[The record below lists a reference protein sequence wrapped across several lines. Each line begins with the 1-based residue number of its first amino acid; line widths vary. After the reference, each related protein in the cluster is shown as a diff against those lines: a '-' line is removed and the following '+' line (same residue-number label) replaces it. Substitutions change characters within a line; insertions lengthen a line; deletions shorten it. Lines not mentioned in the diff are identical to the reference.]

1 MAGIG
6 FELRKIFHKNT
17 IHSNVAGVLYAT
29 ATVLG
34 PTILFLIFMVV
45 VQLIF
50 YNFKIPQES
59 RDFFSAATIYIFV
72 MATFISGA
80 FNYTATRYIAD
91 LMYESNYQGIGTA
104 LYGLILSTGVISGI
118 AGLILC
124 LHLNLIYHVPVG
136 FLVGYDL
143 FGIMITVSYAINMFI
158 SSLSEYSKITK
169 AYFVGLSAAI
179 GIFAF
184 LYYMLHIAVL
194 TAIIFGMAIGFF
206 IINFIIIFYAMKAF
220 DLNDFSRVG
229 LKGRWNMQHNGCFYF
244 YRYFKKY
251 PKLAIGGFSYNIGL
265 FTPGIIYWFLSD
277 ISESITGFKVA
288 PAYDTAVFLAMFANL
303 SSMVIFTV
311 KVETKFYEKY
321 KNYLGALNY
330 ANYATLEQSKEKMKR
345 TIGEQLFYIYEI
357 QLVITLL
364 ALSLAVLFF
373 PMLGI
378 GGLTL
383 DFFLLLAIGFYCMYS
398 MYFTIIFLYYFDDQ
412 TGALISTITF
422 FAVSLILALIAVR
435 LGTGYYPL
443 PLLIGSIIAWI
454 ISFIRL
460 RYYVENINAILFTRY

>member
-6 FELRKIFHKNT
+6 FELRKIFRKNT
-17 IHSNVAGVLYAT
+17 IHSTATGVLYAT

-50 YNFKIPQES
+50 YNLEIPQES

-91 LMYESNYQGIGTA
+91 LMYDSNYQGIGTA
-104 LYGLILSTGVISGI
+104 LYGLIVSTGVIAGI
-118 AGLILC
+118 TGLVLC
-124 LHLNLIYHVPVG
+124 IHLNVTYHVPVS
-136 FLVGYDL
+136 FLVGYSL

-169 AYFVGLSAAI
+169 AYFVGLSFAL

-184 LYYMLHIAVL
+184 LYFILHLWVL
-194 TAIIFGMAIGFF
+194 TAIVFGMAFGFF
-206 IINFIIIFYAMKAF
+206 IINVIIIFYAMKAF
-220 DLNDFSRVG
+220 DLNEFSKVG

-251 PKLAIGGFSYNIGL
+251 PKLAIGGFSYNMGL
-265 FTPGIIYWFLSD
+265 FAPGIIYWFLSD
-277 ISESITGFKVA
+277 ISESISGFKIA
-288 PAYDTAVFLAMFANL
+288 PAYDTALFMAMFANL

-321 KNYLGALNY
+321 KNYLSALNY
-330 ANYATLEQSKEKMKR
+330 ANYGTLQQSKEKMKG
-345 TIGEQLFYIYEI
+345 TISQQLFYIYEI

-412 TGALISTITF
+412 TGAFVSTITF
-422 FAVSLILALIAVR
+422 FVVSVVLALLAVR

-460 RYYVENINAILFTRY
+460 RYYVENINTILFTRY